1 MPERDRRL
9 PSVQALRGVAASLVV
24 YHHFARIFQ
33 GGSPSPSWI
42 YRCGLGNLGACGV
55 DIFFVISGFIMVY
68 TTVGK
73 DGTRDALTF
82 LDRRILRIYPL
93 YWVWT
98 SLLLALWLTGIAKLG
113 GTNQGQHYSISY
125 LFKSYLLVPSFNG
138 EYFHPFLA
146 QGWTLSFE
154 MFFYLLF
161 SCSILLGLRSG
172 RLPFLAVAFSVLAL
186 SSTFVPGGGL
196 AYLLSNPIIIE
207 FLYGVLV
214 AELLLHASKAQ
225 VRLPRG
231 LPIALMTIG
240 AAALLSTVKLQTPDS
255 LRFLFY
261 GVPALCIVSGA
272 TMLGPMPAPRLLVYL
287 GDCSYSIYITHGFF
301 AMAYA
306 SALKHSSGLDKLPPD
321 GVILLAG
328 TITIALS
335 SFTYALV
342 EKPLT
347 RSLSFMAVR
356 SLPSKAQESTPHP
369 EPAWD
374 SGQ

>member
-24 YHHFARIFQ
+24 YHHLARLFRA
-33 GGSPSPSWI
+33 GNPSPSWI

-73 DGTRDALTF
+73 AGTRDALTF
-82 LDRRILRIYPL
+82 LERRIRRIYPL

-98 SLLLALWLTGIAKLG
+98 SLLLALWLMGIAKLG
-113 GTNQGQHYSISY
+113 GVDQRQLYSISY
-125 LFKSYLLVPSFNG
+125 LFKSYLLIPTLNG
-138 EYFHPFLA
+138 QYFDPLLA
-146 QGWTLSFE
+146 PGWTLCFE

-172 RLPFLAVAFSVLAL
+172 KLPFLAVAFSVLAPL
-186 SSTFVPGGGL
+186 SMFVPGGGL
-196 AYLLSNPIIIE
+196 AYLVSDPIIIE
-207 FLYGVLV
+207 FLYGVLA
-214 AELLLHASKAQ
+214 AELLLH
-225 VRLPRG
+225 VNNTRLRFTRG

-240 AAALLSTVKLQTPDS
+240 AAALLCTVKLQNPDH
-255 LRFLFY
+255 LRFFSY
-261 GVPALCIVSGA
+261 GIPALCIVFGA

-287 GDCSYSIYITHGFF
+287 GDCSYSIYLTHGFF
-301 AMAYA
+301 VMVYA
-306 SALKHSSGLDKLPPD
+306 SALKHSPAFNRLPPD

-328 TITIALS
+328 AITIALS
-335 SFTYALV
+335 SFSYGLV

-347 RSLSFMAVR
+347 RWLIAVPSLR
-356 SLPSKAQESTPHP
+356 PKAQGSTPRP
-369 EPAWD
+369 EPSWQ
-374 SGQ
+374 SG